1 MSHMILKVI
10 HLIREWKKA
19 LSHCVSSEIE
29 LTEGDTP
36 RNSEDLV
43 LLFSSRVNFY
53 YIKTNACEDK
63 AVSGFYIIKNLNLF
77 LN

>member
-36 RNSEDLV
+36 RGS
-43 LLFSSRVNFY
+43 SSRVNLY
-53 YIKTNACEDK
+53 HIKTNACEDK